1 MRDEILENK
10 IIENLNLRMAVD
22 KMINEY
28 EEECLKRVKIL
39 KTVAMFICCLILS
52 LGVSYAGMRVLEID
66 DKGRVIIKSS
76 MDHLVVEKDTP
87 IVVAI
92 QDDENMEINDE
103 INKKEKDN
111 FINNTLRTTSDSITT
126 DNLMDNSY
134 LLEKEIEIQKIL
146 NKYYGNEYTNQLL
159 KSIQSEIDNN
169 NNNNELKE
177 YEIPDSSIKLLDN
190 LIKILDHKDLIELEK
205 NVIIKF
211 IDEIDT
217 SFIQDEDIINELKR
231 LDLLDK

>member
-1 MRDEILENK
+1 MKNKKIVIVILFLL
-10 IIENLNLRMAVD
+10 IIVPIMTIA
-22 KMINEY
+22 
-28 EEECLKRVKIL
+28 
-39 KTVAMFICCLILS
+39 S
-52 LGVSYAGMRVLEID
+52 MRVLDID
-66 DKGRVIIKSS
+66 DNGRVIIKSS
-76 MDHLVVEKDTP
+76 MDHMVVEKDTP
-87 IVVAI
+87 IVVVI

-111 FINNTLRTTSDSITT
+111 FINNTLSTTINSITT

-134 LLEKEIEIQKIL
+134 LSEKEIEIQKIL

-169 NNNNELKE
+169 KELKE

-190 LIKILDHKDLIELEK
+190 LIKILDHKDLIESEK

-211 IDEIDT
+211 IDEIDR
-217 SFIQDEDIINELKR
+217 SEELV
-231 LDLLDK
+231 

>member
-92 QDDENMEINDE
+92 QDDENMKINDE
-103 INKKEKDN
+103 INKKEKEN
-111 FINNTLRTTSDSITT
+111 FINNTLRTTIDSITT

-134 LLEKEIEIQKIL
+134 LSEKEIEIQKIL

-169 NNNNELKE
+169 NKELKE

-190 LIKILDHKDLIELEK
+190 LIKILDHKDLIESEK

>member
-10 IIENLNLRMAVD
+10 IIENLKLRMAVD

-39 KTVAMFICCLILS
+39 KIVAMFICCLILS

-92 QDDENMEINDE
+92 QDDENMKINDE
-103 INKKEKDN
+103 INKKEKEN
-111 FINNTLRTTSDSITT
+111 FINNTLRTTIDSITT

-134 LLEKEIEIQKIL
+134 LSEKEIEIQKIL
-146 NKYYGNEYTNQLL
+146 NKYYGNEYANQLL
-159 KSIQSEIDNN
+159 KSIQNEIDNN
-169 NNNNELKE
+169 NKELKE

-190 LIKILDHKDLIELEK
+190 LIKILGHKDLIESEK

>member
-1 MRDEILENK
+1 MKNKK
-10 IIENLNLRMAVD
+10 IIFVVILFV
-22 KMINEY
+22 MIIVPIMNIA
-28 EEECLKRVKIL
+28 C
-39 KTVAMFICCLILS
+39 
-52 LGVSYAGMRVLEID
+52 MRVLEID

-76 MDHLVVEKDTP
+76 MDHMVLKKDTP

-103 INKKEKDN
+103 INKKEKEN
-111 FINNTLRTTSDSITT
+111 FKNNTLITTSDLITT

-134 LLEKEIEIQKIL
+134 LSEKEIEIHKIL
-146 NKYYGNEYTNQLL
+146 NKYYGNEYANQLL

-169 NNNNELKE
+169 KELKE
-177 YEIPDSSIKLLDN
+177 YEIPDSSIKLLYN
-190 LIKILDHKDLIELEK
+190 LIKILDHKDLIESEK

>member
-1 MRDEILENK
+1 MKNKKIVIVILFLL
-10 IIENLNLRMAVD
+10 IIVPIMTIA
-22 KMINEY
+22 
-28 EEECLKRVKIL
+28 C
-39 KTVAMFICCLILS
+39 
-52 LGVSYAGMRVLEID
+52 MRVLEID

-76 MDHLVVEKDTP
+76 MDHMVLKKDTP

-111 FINNTLRTTSDSITT
+111 FINNTLSTTINSITT

-134 LLEKEIEIQKIL
+134 LSEKEIEIQKIL
-146 NKYYGNEYTNQLL
+146 NKYYGNEYADQLL

-169 NNNNELKE
+169 NKELKE

-190 LIKILDHKDLIELEK
+190 LIKILDHKDLIESEK

>member
-1 MRDEILENK
+1 MKNKKIVIVILFLL
-10 IIENLNLRMAVD
+10 IIVPIMTIA
-22 KMINEY
+22 
-28 EEECLKRVKIL
+28 C
-39 KTVAMFICCLILS
+39 
-52 LGVSYAGMRVLEID
+52 MRVLEID

-76 MDHLVVEKDTP
+76 MDHMVLKKDTP

-103 INKKEKDN
+103 INKKEKEN
-111 FINNTLRTTSDSITT
+111 FINNTLRNTIDSITT

-134 LLEKEIEIQKIL
+134 LSEKEIEIQKIL
-146 NKYYGNEYTNQLL
+146 NKYYGNEYADQLL

-169 NNNNELKE
+169 NKELKE

-190 LIKILDHKDLIELEK
+190 LIKILDHKDLIESEK